1 MQAVKESFTRC
12 ATKLSSGLN
21 IKENGFVIKNL
32 TDENEKAQAY
42 RLRHQVFCKELKW
55 VPETEVSLEIDAFDD
70 KAVFLGVLNEY
81 GQLMAF
87 IRIIKPEER
96 FMLEEVFSFLVGH
109 EHTIRKENDTA
120 ELSRLCIVPEARNH
134 MTQSNFNTGMISMLV
149 YKGVY
154 QWCRNSGIRYLYFEV
169 DYKFYKLLCKQGIT
183 CEMIGPPTIMPD
195 GILAT
200 AVILD
205 WRMFETVNA
214 EERPELLRWF
224 SQGQSTP
231 LARQLQQPELYLQ
244 HQAF

>member
-1 MQAVKESFTRC
+1 MQVVRECYNRFDTRV
-12 ATKLSSGLN
+12 SSGL
-21 IKENGFVIKNL
+21 IIEENGFVIKNL
-32 TDENEKAQAY
+32 TDGDEKDQAY

-55 VPETEVSLEIDAFDD
+55 VPETEESLEIDTFDD
-70 KAVFLGVLNEY
+70 NAVFLGVFNEY

-87 IRIIKPEER
+87 IRIIKPEKR
-96 FMLEEVFSFLVGH
+96 FMLEEVFSFLVGP
-109 EHTIRKENDTA
+109 EHTIRKESDTA
-120 ELSRLCIVPEARNH
+120 ELSRLCVVPEARNH

-183 CEMIGPPTIMPD
+183 CEMIGPPNIMPD

-205 WRMFETVNA
+205 WREFEAVNA

-231 LARQLQQPELYLQ
+231 LVRQLQQPEFYLQ

>member
-1 MQAVKESFTRC
+1 MQAVRECYNRFDARV
-12 ATKLSSGLN
+12 SSGL
-21 IKENGFVIKNL
+21 IIEENGFVIKTL
-32 TDENEKAQAY
+32 TDEDEKAQAY

-55 VPETEVSLEIDAFDD
+55 VPETEASLEIDAFDD
-70 KAVFLGVLNEY
+70 SAVFLGVLNEC

-87 IRIIKPEER
+87 VRIIKPEKR
-96 FMLEEVFSFLVGH
+96 FMLEEVFSFLVGP
-109 EHTIRKENDTA
+109 EHTIRKESDTA
-120 ELSRLCIVPEARNH
+120 ELSRLCVVPEARNH

-183 CEMIGPPTIMPD
+183 CKMIGPPNIMPD

-205 WRMFETVNA
+205 WREFEAVNA

-231 LARQLQQPELYLQ
+231 LVRQLQQPEFYLQ

>member
-1 MQAVKESFTRC
+1 MQAVKECYNRFDTRV
-12 ATKLSSGLN
+12 SSGLN
-21 IKENGFVIKNL
+21 IEENGFVIKNL
-32 TDENEKAQAY
+32 TDEDEKDQAY

-55 VPETEVSLEIDAFDD
+55 VPETEASLEIDAFDND
-70 KAVFLGVLNEY
+70 AVFLGVLNEY

-87 IRIIKPEER
+87 IRIIKPEKR
-96 FMLEEVFSFLVGH
+96 FMLEEVFSFLVSP
-109 EHTIRKENDTA
+109 EHKIRKESDTA
-120 ELSRLCIVPEARNH
+120 ELSRLCVIPEARNH
-134 MTQSNFNTGMISMLV
+134 ITQSNFNTGMISMLL

-154 QWCRNSGIRYLYFEV
+154 QWCWNSGIRYLYFEV
-169 DYKFYKLLCKQGIT
+169 DYKFYKLLYKQGIT
-183 CEMIGPPTIMPD
+183 CEMIGPPNIMPD

-205 WRMFETVNA
+205 WRKFEALNS

-231 LARQLQQPELYLQ
+231 LVRQLRRPEFYLQ